1 MSGRDANPA
10 YAEGFAEVF
19 GIHMVFCDAAGHH
32 PPPGTPSRPVSRAK
46 LWFVAPEIM
55 DRHRREI
62 APGGIVLMTMASR
75 VIGTAEVVGMA

>member
-1 MSGRDANPA
+1 
-10 YAEGFAEVF
+10 
-19 GIHMVFCDAAGHH
+19 
-32 PPPGTPSRPVSRAK
+32 
-46 LWFVAPEIM
+46 VAPEIM